1 MSAATASEVAAARS
15 RAREEPVALRAH
27 KRSGKAL
34 TSRIIVV
41 AVLTVAAIYFLI
53 PVYWLIISTTKST
66 ADIYGSFGLWISH
79 PRFIANLR
87 LVFTYDGHIYLRWLL
102 NSVIYAGIGA
112 VAATVMAAAA
122 GYALSKYHFRGRE
135 ALFNVVLAGVL
146 VPGTALALPTY
157 LLFSQLHLVNTYW
170 AVLLPSVVSPFG
182 VYLARIY
189 AEAAV
194 PDALIEAAR
203 VDGSGEVRIFL
214 TMGLRIMAP
223 ALVTVFLFQFVGI
236 WNNYFLPLVM
246 LSNDHLYP
254 IILGLT
260 AWQSASARTP
270 VLLQTTIGGAF
281 VSVVPLAIAM
291 LALQRVWRSGL
302 TQGSVKE

>member
-1 MSAATASEVAAARS
+1 MSATTAPDQIEASAAAEREQHTA
-15 RAREEPVALRAH
+15 RAARPST
-27 KRSGKAL
+27 K
-34 TSRIIVV
+34 SRIIVIAALV
-41 AVLTVAAIYFLI
+41 IAAIYFLI
-53 PVYWLIISTTKST
+53 PVYWLIVSSTKTT
-66 ADIYGSFGLWISH
+66 ADIYGSFGLWFKDPH
-79 PRFIANLR
+79 LIANLEK
-87 LVFTYDGHIYLRWLL
+87 VFSYDGHIYVRWLI
-102 NSVIYAGIGA
+102 NSVIYAGVGA
-112 VAATVMAAAA
+112 VPATLIAAAC

-135 ALFNVVLAGVL
+135 QLFNIVLAGVL

-157 LLFSQLHLVNTYW
+157 LLFSQMHLVNTYW
-170 AVLLPSVVSPFG
+170 AVLIPSVVSPFG

-189 AEAAV
+189 SEAAV
-194 PDALIEAAR
+194 PDALLEAAR
-203 VDGSGEVRIFL
+203 VDGSGELRIFL

-223 ALVTVFLFQFVGI
+223 ALVTIFLFQFVGI

-254 IILGLT
+254 ITLGLT

-270 VLLQTTIGGAF
+270 ELLQTTVGGAL

-291 LALQRVWRSGL
+291 IALQRVWRSGL